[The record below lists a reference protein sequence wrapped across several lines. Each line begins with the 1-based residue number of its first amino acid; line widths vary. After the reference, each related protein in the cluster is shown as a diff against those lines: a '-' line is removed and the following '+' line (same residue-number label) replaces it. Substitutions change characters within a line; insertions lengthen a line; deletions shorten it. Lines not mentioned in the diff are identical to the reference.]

1 MAGATYSVNIE
12 LNQAGLDAQLG
23 RLKTKLSGLGKQS
36 SANAS
41 TAKKEVKT
49 QTTLN
54 NLLNSN
60 AVQYGRALKLK
71 QKGLNIDEQTLNY
84 NIAADKAVQGKL
96 KAAREL
102 ISFNRLTNTEKNN
115 ELLKEGKIAKANEES
130 LKKERLKIKAVHD
143 LNNARLKNFN
153 LRSRLDDLD
162 TQGIKVDKLRLKYGN
177 LNTAQ
182 GKRDFNL
189 FKDIGSQL
197 NLSLKKEERKLRIQ
211 QRQTREL
218 NKQLRILSRRSNNM
232 ASPIRGNAIRDV
244 GSPAWVDRSA
254 RMGGPRS
261 RLNYQRGRL
270 LPGPVGSGGGRGGG
284 GSVWQSAAISGAFPL
299 LFGQGPVTAAAG
311 ALGGGLGARFGGQ
324 MGGFA
329 GGLVATS
336 VASSISQ
343 FTSSVA
349 TLGKA
354 LNENTKDVGALSAS
368 LGITGTE
375 FEKNLKT
382 LEKLGGEEAAFEAAR
397 KKMIGLVGQQGVDA
411 LSKFGRGTTEL
422 ANQFT
427 IAMTQM
433 RASFARAFGNTGI
446 GRALT
451 NQLTNANLIRQAKVS
466 TDTGVVAAMKRY
478 KQSQLPGWRQ
488 SAEFKKNPISVNQAI
503 DELIA
508 AQKAANVARDK
519 AASDKLIAGIQAKRI
534 DNIQKEIELLE
545 RTAGMSATEFE
556 IESKITEIKKDG
568 AIQDEEAIRK
578 KLEKLYKLKAER
590 DLTKEIAETWKN
602 INSSIRKDI
611 TEGIK
616 GLIKGTATWADMLN
630 NVADK
635 FLDIALNQALY
646 GNIMGSYKK
655 GSGLFGIF
663 GRANGGPVTGG
674 SPYVVGE
681 RGPELFVPR
690 SGGNIIPNNA
700 MGNVTVNVDASGS
713 AAQGDGPS
721 SEQLGQLIGAAIQN
735 ELIRQKRPGGLLG

>member
-130 LKKERLKIKAVHD
+130 LKKERLKVKAVHD
-143 LNNARLKNFN
+143 LNNAKLKNFN

-433 RASFARAFGNTGI
+433 RASFASAFGNTGI
-446 GRALT
+446 GRAVT
-451 NQLTNANLIRQAKVS
+451 NQLTKANLIRQAKVS
-466 TDTGVVAAMKRY
+466 TDSGVVAARNRWE
-478 KQSQLPGWRQ
+478 QSKFIWRQ
-488 SAEFKKNPISVNQAI
+488 SEEFKKNPISVNQAT

-508 AQKAANVARDK
+508 AQKAANAARDK
-519 AASDKLIAGIQAKRI
+519 EASDKLIADIQAKRI

-568 AIQDEEAIRK
+568 AIQDEEAIRR
-578 KLEKLYKLKAER
+578 KLEKLYKLKEER

-602 INSSIRKDI
+602 INSSIRNDI

-635 FLDIALNQALY
+635 FLDMALNQALY

-655 GSGLFGIF
+655 GSGLFGWI
-663 GRANGGPVTGG
+663 GRSNGGPVTGG

-690 SGGNIIPNNA
+690 SGGTIVPNNE
-700 MGNVTVNVDASGS
+700 MGSVTVNVDASGTT
-713 AAQGDGPS
+713 AQGNQPTAQ
-721 SEQLGQLIGAAIQN
+721 QLGQLIGAAVQN
-735 ELIRQKRPGGLLG
+735 ELVRQKRPGGLLG